1 LEGNDA
7 GTKKPFVL
15 KVLPIANP
23 FSSHP
28 EAAKGDPELAKSL
41 LNGGLLTTKTP
52 SQTTRDRKH
61 EETTPPSCAPPPPPC
76 PVESVEAPVTT
87 KRAPAPSDFVECPD
101 VPNLEDFDPAE
112 LYDETTPIEDFDPSA
127 PAGMI
132 EPDDEDFAPMFDPPE
147 IERLKMATTAPGA
160 ISDSKNTPDESLPTQ
175 VAQNAST
182 GITAPA
188 IAILNS
194 TNEKLVAGFEG
205 NPDLDQNSG
214 QKIEKKNPGV
224 ETVPVVVATEKPSD
238 PGPVQASLL
247 ATVEVEPVEVP
258 APSKETKAKRAK
270 KAKAPKAEKPED
282 PAHAEYLANY
292 HRMMEF
298 YGDKIKAKIPNHAAQ
313 GQAVKWLL
321 QQGGYTPD
329 ECEACLV
336 DQFENWTKGSP
347 SWLTVKAH
355 IAAWKLRKENPVQP
369 KPAPRQSRPFYDNRD
384 DRRRDRPSSA
394 TQQINTIVR
403 VVDTAAN
410 QVDLSDPNSIVPAP
424 PVVEEAV
431 IPCSVPNIDA
441 CLNMLRR
448 FHAMAIHVKKTGGIP
463 VTTNMN
469 HVGANWVYAQCK
481 FPLDL
486 ETLSFEEIEKR
497 YRHHHARLATAL
509 TKQAQIGNGTPAQNP
524 QLVHPAQPTPKPQ
537 PSQVIIPNTTPRGV

>member
-1 LEGNDA
+1 M
-7 GTKKPFVL
+7 
-15 KVLPIANP
+15 
-23 FSSHP
+23 
-28 EAAKGDPELAKSL
+28 
-41 LNGGLLTTKTP
+41 
-52 SQTTRDRKH
+52 R
-61 EETTPPSCAPPPPPC
+61 
-76 PVESVEAPVTT
+76 
-87 KRAPAPSDFVECPD
+87 
-101 VPNLEDFDPAE
+101 
-112 LYDETTPIEDFDPSA
+112 
-127 PAGMI
+127 
-132 EPDDEDFAPMFDPPE
+132 
-147 IERLKMATTAPGA
+147 
-160 ISDSKNTPDESLPTQ
+160 
-175 VAQNAST
+175 
-182 GITAPA
+182 
-188 IAILNS
+188 
-194 TNEKLVAGFEG
+194 
-205 NPDLDQNSG
+205 
-214 QKIEKKNPGV
+214 KKNPGV